1 MGILG
6 LITAQVLAGVL
17 MHAYIEDPPLRDQ
30 WVELSYET
38 ESPPVPEDRLVGYGV
53 VAADTQEVAEEAAL
67 LRPTVLPTIESWCAG
82 TAEPPESK
90 VLVSL

>member
-17 MHAYIEDPPLRDQ
+17 MHAYIEDPPLRDRG
-30 WVELSYET
+30 VELFFET
-38 ESPPVPEDRLVGYGV
+38 ESTPVPDLRMVGYTS
-53 VAADTQEVAEEAAL
+53 VAADTQEVAAEAAL
-67 LRPTVLPTIESWCAG
+67 LRPTVLPTIESWYAG
-82 TAEPPESK
+82 TTEPPEFK